1 MNNILPNG
9 TELRDLLS
17 NSFLTTT
24 YINRL
29 LQDKGI
35 ITQNSDKNASF
46 PIYMSLLLSPQE
58 FIYLYE
64 KNTEKEEKDKV
75 KSVIIPIDENIE
87 LADLCLD
94 LNINEILK
102 NSLTYTPNYE
112 IYGTPNMIIDN
123 DEINLDVTIKTI
135 SNIKGWSSRESYHT
149 ASLNLKKENDKLIGT
164 KTFTSKDSEKVIDF
178 AIGNYEEKLKEK
190 NYFKKD
196 KIISRIL
203 FGNFSNVNR
212 FSFFY
217 SFANDFR
224 NIMKFEEITDIN
236 ILPDNKKS
244 NELPLELKDFLNNV
258 NNLSLKGKKL
268 QDHIFITQKNNHE
281 FIQLKSIKFKY
292 SLDKIGCEGT
302 CVIEFEFPD
311 KKNMDTSEF
320 QFHIS
325 SLLIDKKD
333 KELVTNSVITKK
345 INSILNKHKLENFE
359 LYKNEESY

>member
-17 NSFLTTT
+17 NSFLTTS
-24 YINRL
+24 YLNKL

-46 PIYMSLLLSPQE
+46 PIYMSLLLSREE

-64 KNTEKEEKDKV
+64 RNNEKEEKDKV
-75 KSVIIPIDENIE
+75 KSVIIPIDENID

-94 LNINEILK
+94 LNIKEILIDK
-102 NSLTYTPNYE
+102 LTYTPNYE
-112 IYGTPNMIIDN
+112 IYGTPNMVISN
-123 DEINLDVTIKTI
+123 DEINLDITIKKT

-149 ASLNLKKENDKLIGT
+149 ASLSLKKENDKLIGT

-212 FSFFY
+212 FKFFY
-217 SFANDFR
+217 SFANDFK
-224 NIMKFEEITDIN
+224 NIMQFDEITDIN

-244 NELPLELKDFLNNV
+244 NELPLELKDFFNNV

-268 QDHIFITQKNNHE
+268 QDHIFITQKDNHD

-292 SLDKIGCEGT
+292 SFDKMGCDGT
-302 CVIEFEFPD
+302 SVIEFEFPD
-311 KKNMDTSEF
+311 KNNMDTSEF

-333 KELVTNSVITKK
+333 KDLVTNSVITKK
-345 INSILNKHKLENFE
+345 INSVLNKYKLEKYE
-359 LYKNEESY
+359 LFRTEES